1 MRARNA
7 TFWAAAAVLALA
19 GCGGGAGPAG
29 ARKVRVSSASSESPP
44 SADRGALRTAVPSP
58 GGAVAD
64 TGEGIRPEDLPHV
77 FERFSQQRRMCMGD
91 LVEAL
96 REVVK
101 CMHGSV
107 MKVHVRGGHGFE

>member
-1 MRARNA
+1 
-7 TFWAAAAVLALA
+7 
-19 GCGGGAGPAG
+19 
-29 ARKVRVSSASSESPP
+29 
-44 SADRGALRTAVPSP
+44 
-58 GGAVAD
+58 
-64 TGEGIRPEDLPHV
+64 
-77 FERFSQQRRMCMGD
+77 MGD